1 MDVSL
6 SKLWEVVKDR
16 EAWHA
21 AVRASILSHFSRVQ
35 LFVTLGTIARQASLS
50 MGFSRHE
57 YWSELPCHPPGDLPK
72 PGIEPAFPTSS
83 ALVGGFFTPSASCC
97 GP

>member
-1 MDVSL
+1 MRWLDVITNSMDMNL

-21 AVRASILSHFSRVQ
+21 TVRASILSYFSRVW
-35 LFVTLGTIARQASLS
+35 LFATLCTIARQTSLF

-57 YWSELPCHPPGDLPK
+57 YWSELHHALLQ
-72 PGIEPAFPTSS
+72 GIFPSQGS
-83 ALVGGFFTPSASCC
+83 NMHLL
-97 GP
+97 